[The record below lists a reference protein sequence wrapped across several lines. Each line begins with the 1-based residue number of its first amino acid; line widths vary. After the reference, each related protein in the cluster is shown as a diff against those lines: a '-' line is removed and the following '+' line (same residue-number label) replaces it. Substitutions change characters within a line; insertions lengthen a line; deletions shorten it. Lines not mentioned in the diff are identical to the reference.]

1 VIALAMGE
9 LRRRGTQHV
18 STLLVAVIAS
28 VFATMLIEMDTIL
41 QAQSVG
47 GGFIEH
53 GFVRLLLDVLGLVF
67 LFVATFVACLV
78 TANTFGI
85 IMAGRIKRIALLR
98 LIGATAKTLRGAVV
112 IEGALVGLVGALLGV
127 IVGTVL
133 TQLLSGFLVS
143 TGAFTDIH
151 MRLLTPTLVVPVL
164 VGVLST
170 AGAAWFGSRRI
181 LEVSPIEATRRTEEP
196 SVAALRATG
205 AAHRGVTFALF
216 FGGLALLVCGVA
228 LGLKTPFA
236 LFIAAPGGA
245 LSFLGFVLGSSIFLP
260 PILRLAGRVTGG
272 SPASALAGA
281 NALRYP
287 ARSARSA
294 VGLTIG
300 VTLVTMF
307 AVAAQSFTAEA
318 TPVAASGSGPELAS
332 NQAFLNMT
340 LGILGVLIGFS
351 LVIAAI
357 GFVNSL
363 SLSVLQRR
371 REIGLLRALGFTRAQ
386 IRQMVFAESIQL
398 TIVGGV
404 TGLVF
409 GTFYG
414 WAGVSVAIAS
424 DDHIGGLFWPTIP
437 LTLVLAVV
445 VGAFVLASLAALLP
459 SRRATRL
466 SPVTALATD

>member
-1 VIALAMGE
+1 
-9 LRRRGTQHV
+9 
-18 STLLVAVIAS
+18 
-28 VFATMLIEMDTIL
+28 
-41 QAQSVG
+41 
-47 GGFIEH
+47 
-53 GFVRLLLDVLGLVF
+53 
-67 LFVATFVACLV
+67 
-78 TANTFGI
+78 
-85 IMAGRIKRIALLR
+85 
-98 LIGATAKTLRGAVV
+98 
-112 IEGALVGLVGALLGV
+112 
-127 IVGTVL
+127 
-133 TQLLSGFLVS
+133 VS

-151 MRLLTPTLVVPVL
+151 MRLLTPTLVIPVL

-216 FGGLALLVCGVA
+216 FGGLALLVCGIA

-294 VGLTIG
+294 IGLTIG

-404 TGLVF
+404 MGLVF
-409 GTFYG
+409 GIFYG

-445 VGAFVLASLAALLP
+445 IGAFVLAALSALLP